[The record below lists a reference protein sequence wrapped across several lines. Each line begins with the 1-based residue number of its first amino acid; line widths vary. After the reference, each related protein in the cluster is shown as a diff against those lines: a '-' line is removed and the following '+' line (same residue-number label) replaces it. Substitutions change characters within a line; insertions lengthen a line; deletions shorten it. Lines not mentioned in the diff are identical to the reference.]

1 MMELM
6 AKKKTRRNSQKYP
19 TLNPGYNLK
28 SRAEQLDI
36 DYLDQLSEKDKAW
49 LNAFNEEEVNAKFD
63 HNGPEIN
70 KRTKKGDLPKS
81 TRKRIYDNNNARNR
95 DVLTLAKARGEDYTL
110 KETHGYTV
118 EDEIIAKID
127 KAKKKF

>member
-1 MMELM
+1 MELM
-6 AKKKTRRNSQKYP
+6 AKKKTRRSNQKYP

-28 SRAEQLDI
+28 SRADALQI

-49 LNAFNEEEVNAKFD
+49 LNAFNEEEVNTNFSHD
-63 HNGPEIN
+63 GPAIN
-70 KRTKKGDLPKS
+70 KRTKAGKVNKRDK
-81 TRKRIYDNNNARNR
+81 KRIYDSNNARNR
-95 DVLTLAKARGEDYTL
+95 DILTRIKAQGEDYTL